1 MSGAAGAAK
10 KGVPAADRLSAVC
23 DRVTEIAST
32 YRPPDF
38 AEVPGPDAA
47 LFMTAI
53 DHGTGYSAPHV
64 VDAERP
70 YEGSALLWA
79 LGAAAE
85 NHHLGTLSARGL
97 AEVTEAE
104 VAEMFRAGEETVSG
118 AGERARLWRDLAAGM
133 IHDHNGSAEALIE
146 CAGGRLGGPGS
157 MLEQLRAYEAF
168 SDPLRKKSFLFCK
181 IAERRGW
188 MVITDPESWQ
198 VCADSVLMRLAL
210 RSGLVA
216 EGSVED
222 VRAATLSAFDEVSR
236 RTGVSPPE
244 LDDLLWELGR
254 EDADLLG
261 CEAGELREPP
271 RPVGG
276 HFY

>member
-1 MSGAAGAAK
+1 L
-10 KGVPAADRLSAVC
+10 VVAADE
-23 DRVTEIAST
+23 RVAMVAARVGELASK

-47 LFMTAI
+47 LFLTAI
-53 DHGTGYSAPHV
+53 DHGTGYSEPHE
-64 VDAERP
+64 VDGEGP
-70 YEGSALLWA
+70 FEGSALLWA
-79 LGAAAE
+79 LGVAAE
-85 NHHLGTLSARGL
+85 RERPGILSAAGL
-97 AEVTEAE
+97 AEVSEAE
-104 VAEMFRAGEETVSG
+104 VADLFAAGEEVVSG
-118 AGERARLWRDLAAGM
+118 PGERARLWRGLATWMAQR
-133 IHDHNGSAEALIE
+133 HEGSAEALISA
-146 CAGGRLGGPGS
+146 AGGRLGGLDG
-157 MLEQLRAYEAF
+157 MLALLGEFEAY

-188 MVITDPESWQ
+188 LEVSDPENWQ

-216 EGSVED
+216 EGPVEE
-222 VRAATLSAFDEVSR
+222 VRAATAAAFAAVAAR
-236 RTGVSPPE
+236 ARISPPL

-261 CEAGELREPP
+261 RDAGDLREPP
-271 RPVGG
+271 RPPGS